1 MRNIYIDGG
10 GETNLLDNR
19 TKRSAIAN
27 NAKFNLAKNRAEK
40 LIALSKKL
48 NEWNGANG
56 DAKPIGVLKD
66 ILRQARGFM
75 ETAKY
80 AAKKVQT

>member
-10 GETNLLDNR
+10 ETNLLDS

-27 NAKFNLAKNRAEK
+27 NAKFNLAKNRAVK
-40 LIALSKKL
+40 FIALSEKL
-48 NEWNGANG
+48 NELKGESG

-66 ILRQARGFM
+66 IWRQARGFM
-75 ETAKY
+75 EKAKS
-80 AAKKVQT
+80 ASKKVKT